1 MADSIRGIDVSAWQ
15 GVIDWDKV
23 KASGVKFVMI
33 RAAYGMTADTKF
45 KVNMEGAQK
54 AGLDTGVYLYTLATT
69 TAKAREEAQFLL
81 SLIKPYRL
89 TYPVAF
95 DAEDSK
101 TIGKLSNDA
110 RTSVVEAFFD
120 VIEGAGYYGILY
132 ASLNWMNNY
141 FVQSR
146 IARYDK
152 WVAQWSNE
160 LSYKGAGMWQY
171 SATGRVPGINGDVDL
186 NQAFK
191 DYPSL
196 THPQENMQGKW
207 IQNDLGWWYE
217 YQDGSYPKLKW
228 VKINDR
234 WYYFGS
240 NGYAYKG
247 YHIIGDEPYYFA
259 EHNDGILKECQCVIT
274 NSNGVVQ

>member
-95 DAEDSK
+95 DAFC
-101 TIGKLSNDA
+101 TRL
-110 RTSVVEAFFD
+110 
-120 VIEGAGYYGILY
+120 L
-132 ASLNWMNNY
+132 
-141 FVQSR
+141 
-146 IARYDK
+146 
-152 WVAQWSNE
+152 
-160 LSYKGAGMWQY
+160 
-171 SATGRVPGINGDVDL
+171 TG
-186 NQAFK
+186 
-191 DYPSL
+191 
-196 THPQENMQGKW
+196 
-207 IQNDLGWWYE
+207 
-217 YQDGSYPKLKW
+217 
-228 VKINDR
+228 
-234 WYYFGS
+234 
-240 NGYAYKG
+240 
-247 YHIIGDEPYYFA
+247 
-259 EHNDGILKECQCVIT
+259 
-274 NSNGVVQ
+274 